1 MILIAISI
9 NIFKLIGIHI
19 TAVAVQLIGKINW
32 FTTYNE
38 RAMLRV
44 AMIRGLWIEKK
55 KGWKIENKLLI
66 RVGGGGN
73 QWSVKL
79 MITLSA
85 FFYVLQ

>member
-1 MILIAISI
+1 M
-9 NIFKLIGIHI
+9 
-19 TAVAVQLIGKINW
+19 NW
-32 FTTYNE
+32 E
-38 RAMLRV
+38 
-44 AMIRGLWIEKK
+44 K

-66 RVGGGGN
+66 RSGGGGN